1 MSQQASKRS
10 ACDRCRAQ
18 KLRCPQTEPQSNEPC
33 ARCARAGAICVTS
46 SARPLGRPRTIHQDG
61 SKVSKMPSATGL
73 ERSTRTRELV
83 ADTPRKVP
91 RLAATTS
98 TWDPPEE
105 PPDLLECASSHSDRT
120 LSWMLNEGSS
130 LFSGIH
136 LPEEDGGIDPLC
148 TLQPDKAVGAGM
160 KFNQHTSNDT
170 YNNDLQNWIPD
181 VDTLGSDYPECND
194 LALEMNRKSSEPPN
208 GAEALIGLARLNES
222 ITRQLARAKMFP
234 WRASAAHGAC
244 SERHQGTGANGV
256 AEVLQSTS
264 EFINILRK
272 IFPASAS
279 ALSRPSLADHR
290 APSLPD
296 SGISACPSLSD
307 GQLQDFSPTS
317 SRTVSTASPLSMS
330 TVLLLLSSYIQ
341 LLQLYDTIF
350 HHVYDLFSETPSHVM
365 GLCPGQAQSHFRV
378 MGLDAIDGHLHV
390 KILIQVIE
398 HHLESLETLID
409 LPADFRL
416 SEPPNSSK
424 GILSNMNL
432 SELVQIIMTQIE
444 ECPQNPGK
452 SVVES
457 LRSGIKRVKGL
468 L

>member
-1 MSQQASKRS
+1 MSQQSSKRS

-33 ARCARAGAICVTS
+33 ARCARAGAVCVTG
-46 SARPLGRPRTIHQDG
+46 SARPLGRPRTMHQDG
-61 SKVSKMPSATGL
+61 SKISKISSSTGS
-73 ERSTRTRELV
+73 ERSIRSRQPV

-91 RLAATTS
+91 RLSTTTS
-98 TWDPPEE
+98 NWSPPEE

-136 LPEEDGGIDPLC
+136 LPEEDGCIDPLC
-148 TLQPDKAVGAGM
+148 TLQQDKAIAVGM
-160 KFNQHTSNDT
+160 TFDQQTSNNTCKSDF
-170 YNNDLQNWIPD
+170 QNWIPE
-181 VDTLGSDYPECND
+181 VDPVDPDYPECND
-194 LALEMNRKSSEPPN
+194 LELETNRNSSEPPDA
-208 GAEALIGLARLNES
+208 AEALIGLARLNES
-222 ITRQLARAKMFP
+222 ITRQLSRAKIFP
-234 WRASAAHGAC
+234 WRAPPAHGTC
-244 SERHQGTGANGV
+244 SQRHQGTGANGV

-272 IFPASAS
+272 IIPSS
-279 ALSRPSLADHR
+279 VSILSRSSLANHR

-296 SGISACPSLSD
+296 SGVSACPSLSD
-307 GQLQDFSPTS
+307 GQLQDFSLTS
-317 SRTVSTASPLSMS
+317 SRTISTASPLSTS

-350 HHVYDLFSETPSHVM
+350 RHVYDLFSETPSHVM
-365 GLCPGQAQSHFRV
+365 GLCPGQAQSQFRV
-378 MGLDAIDGHLHV
+378 MGLDSIDGHLHI

-416 SEPPNSSK
+416 SEPPSSSK

-432 SELVQIIMTQIE
+432 SELVQIVMTQIE
-444 ECPQNPGK
+444 ECPENSGK

>member
-1 MSQQASKRS
+1 
-10 ACDRCRAQ
+10 
-18 KLRCPQTEPQSNEPC
+18 
-33 ARCARAGAICVTS
+33 
-46 SARPLGRPRTIHQDG
+46 
-61 SKVSKMPSATGL
+61 
-73 ERSTRTRELV
+73 
-83 ADTPRKVP
+83 
-91 RLAATTS
+91 
-98 TWDPPEE
+98 
-105 PPDLLECASSHSDRT
+105 
-120 LSWMLNEGSS
+120 MLNEGSS

-136 LPEEDGGIDPLC
+136 LPEEDGCIDPLC
-148 TLQPDKAVGAGM
+148 TLQQDKAVAVGVGV
-160 KFNQHTSNDT
+160 KFGQETSNNT
-170 YNNDLQNWIPD
+170 SNSDLQNWIPE
-181 VDTLGSDYPECND
+181 VDPLDSDYPECND
-194 LALEMNRKSSEPPN
+194 LELETNGNSSEPPN
-208 GAEALIGLARLNES
+208 AAEALIGLARLNES
-222 ITRQLARAKMFP
+222 ITRQLSRAKMFA
-234 WRASAAHGAC
+234 WRAPPAHGAC
-244 SERHQGTGANGV
+244 SQSHQGTGANGV

-272 IFPASAS
+272 IIPSSAS
-279 ALSRPSLADHR
+279 ALSRSSLANDR

-307 GQLQDFSPTS
+307 GQLQDFWLPS
-317 SRTVSTASPLSMS
+317 SRTVSATSSLSTS

-350 HHVYDLFSETPSHVM
+350 RHVYDLFSEMPSHVM
-365 GLCPGQAQSHFRV
+365 GLCPGQAQSQFRV
-378 MGLDAIDGHLHV
+378 MGLDSIDGHLHI

-432 SELVQIIMTQIE
+432 SELVQIVMTQIE
-444 ECPQNPGK
+444 ECPEKSGK

-457 LRSGIKRVKGL
+457 LRNGIKKVKGL